1 MKKINISKFN
11 KNLPDFASSDFSK
24 EKIVLNWLIKILET
38 EFSKKEIA
46 SGEILPSK
54 MELAELL
61 GISSATVQNAIRFG
75 EDMGYFSSKQ
85 RVGTLVIN
93 PKDKNADKF
102 RVQKSYSKKD
112 SAKLEIKNLI
122 IELNLQ
128 KGSKLPSSRT
138 IAREIQTSHNTVCLA
153 LENMVMEGI
162 LEQKYYKKGEKS
174 WFLTKNI
181 ELSSNEKKYTASRI
195 VKNKTLTEKFEKN
208 IKNYITN
215 NFNIGDKIPT
225 NSELA
230 KMLNLS
236 LKTVNDIMKSLNK
249 KGIIEA
255 RRGKYGTIYTG
266 KHIGEIKSEK
276 SIFMS
281 GIKNKAQTPKF
292 KYKWEV
298 ALEEI
303 KKYIYKNCEI
313 GDKIPTIKEF
323 SKILKIST
331 STTTKA
337 IEELIKEGFLLT
349 QRGKFGG
356 IFIVNLPE
364 EDIPK
369 AYKWLAL
376 SDN

>member
-1 MKKINISKFN
+1 M
-11 KNLPDFASSDFSK
+11 
-24 EKIVLNWLIKILET
+24 
-38 EFSKKEIA
+38 
-46 SGEILPSK
+46 PSK

-208 IKNYITN
+208 IKNYILT
-215 NFNIGDKIPT
+215 NFN
-225 NSELA
+225 SF
-230 KMLNLS
+230 
-236 LKTVNDIMKSLNK
+236 
-249 KGIIEA
+249 A
-255 RRGKYGTIYTG
+255 R
-266 KHIGEIKSEK
+266 
-276 SIFMS
+276 
-281 GIKNKAQTPKF
+281 
-292 KYKWEV
+292 
-298 ALEEI
+298 
-303 KKYIYKNCEI
+303 
-313 GDKIPTIKEF
+313 
-323 SKILKIST
+323 
-331 STTTKA
+331 
-337 IEELIKEGFLLT
+337 FL
-349 QRGKFGG
+349 
-356 IFIVNLPE
+356 
-364 EDIPK
+364 
-369 AYKWLAL
+369 
-376 SDN
+376 